1 MKLSIQSI
9 DTNYV
14 NQVWHLVEHFLA
26 EALEKG
32 GRIEDANYTLQHVR
46 VYLTTGAWLLVV
58 AVDEQGVIQGAST
71 ISFLNYPLHRVA
83 FITTIGGKLITNED
97 TFAQFSNL
105 LRQRGATKVQGFTRE
120 SVARMSA
127 KYGFKPITTLVEV
140 KI

>member
-1 MKLSIQSI
+1 MNLIIQPI

-14 NQVWHLVEHFLA
+14 SQAWPLVEKFIA
-26 EALEKG
+26 DALVKG
-32 GRIEDANYTLQHVR
+32 GQEEDANYTLAHVQ
-46 VYLTTGAWLLVV
+46 VYLTTGAWLLIV
-58 AVDEQGVIQGAST
+58 ATDEQGMVHGAAT
-71 ISFLNYPLHRVA
+71 VSFLNYPLHRVA

-105 LRQRGATKVQGFTRE
+105 LRQRGATKIQGFTRE
-120 SVARMSA
+120 SVIKLSA